1 MHCIKVETLVHGHK
15 KKKKIMQTKKNNKK
29 SQTKTKTK
37 RKLAKEW
44 HQHTCIIEGYNEAKS
59 RVAMGTS

>member
-1 MHCIKVETLVHGHK
+1 MHYIKVETLVHGHK

-29 SQTKTKTK
+29 SQTKRK